1 MIVTTTN
8 NIEGYT
14 VKKYLGVVNANV
26 VIGTNLF
33 SDIAASLTDVFGGR
47 SGSYKSKLNTIYDE
61 VMKELTEKAKSYHA
75 DAIVGLHVDFDE
87 VSGGGK
93 SMFMVSAS
101 GTAITLEKN
110 IEDRYYIYDLL
121 EKITNYKEK
130 GIITNEEYEFEKDRI
145 LNQYRK
151 TISEEYTETCINKLE
166 KEKEEFLKKQ
176 EIEKENIKR
185 LETISDIKKLL
196 KDSNLCSIDDIEK
209 IDEYQIQAV
218 SYDDIDFD
226 SNDSMQ
232 YIIAKF
238 IRLNRIPE
246 ACKFYMEETGLEDVK
261 SAIDFCLNVYK
272 QIASVDTEKVAAL
285 IPKLK
290 VLKKRGYIDQ
300 AVSEYQKLAIAD
312 KQTCINFISSLE
324 E

>member
-14 VKKYLGVVNANV
+14 VKRYLGVVNANV

-101 GTAITLEKN
+101 GTAVTLEKN

-130 GIITNEEYEFEKDRI
+130 GIITNEEYEFEKSKI
-145 LNQYRK
+145 LSLHKNL
-151 TISEEYTETCINKLE
+151 ISEEYQKDNEE
-166 KEKEEFLKKQ
+166 KELQKKEELQ
-176 EIEKENIKR
+176 RIERINEAKE
-185 LETISDIKKLL
+185 LL
-196 KDSNLCSIDDIEK
+196 KERTGCSIDEIEK

>member
-14 VKKYLGVVNANV
+14 VKRYLGVVNANV

-130 GIITNEEYEFEKDRI
+130 GIITNEEYEFEKSKI
-145 LNQYRK
+145 LSLHKNL
-151 TISEEYTETCINKLE
+151 ISEEYQKDNEE
-166 KEKEEFLKKQ
+166 KELQKKEELQ
-176 EIEKENIKR
+176 RIERINEAKE
-185 LETISDIKKLL
+185 LL
-196 KDSNLCSIDDIEK
+196 KERIGCSIDDIEK

>member
-8 NIEGYT
+8 SIEGYT
-14 VKKYLGVVNANV
+14 VKRYLGVVNANV

-101 GTAITLEKN
+101 GTAVTLEKN

-130 GIITNEEYEFEKDRI
+130 GIITNEEYEFEKSKI
-145 LNQYRK
+145 LSLHKNL
-151 TISEEYTETCINKLE
+151 ISEEYQKDNEE
-166 KEKEEFLKKQ
+166 KELQKKEELQ
-176 EIEKENIKR
+176 RIERINEAKE
-185 LETISDIKKLL
+185 LL
-196 KDSNLCSIDDIEK
+196 KERTGCSIDNIEK

>member
-8 NIEGYT
+8 SIEGYT
-14 VKKYLGVVNANV
+14 VKRYLGVVNANV

-93 SMFMVSAS
+93 SMLMVSAS
-101 GTAITLEKN
+101 GTAVTLEKN

-130 GIITNEEYEFEKDRI
+130 GIITNEEYEFEKSKI
-145 LNQYRK
+145 LSLHKNL
-151 TISEEYTETCINKLE
+151 ISEEYQKDNEE
-166 KEKEEFLKKQ
+166 KELQKKEELQ
-176 EIEKENIKR
+176 RIERINEAKE
-185 LETISDIKKLL
+185 LL
-196 KDSNLCSIDDIEK
+196 KERTGCSIDDIEK

>member
-8 NIEGYT
+8 SIEGYT
-14 VKKYLGVVNANV
+14 VKRFLGVVNANV

-101 GTAITLEKN
+101 GTAVTLEKN

-130 GIITNEEYEFEKDRI
+130 GIITNEEYEFEKSKI
-145 LNQYRK
+145 LSLHKNL
-151 TISEEYTETCINKLE
+151 ISEEYQKDNEE
-166 KEKEEFLKKQ
+166 KELQKKEELQ
-176 EIEKENIKR
+176 RIERINEAKE
-185 LETISDIKKLL
+185 LL
-196 KDSNLCSIDDIEK
+196 KERTGCSIDDIEK

>member
-14 VKKYLGVVNANV
+14 VKRYLGVVNANV

-101 GTAITLEKN
+101 GTAVTLEKN
-110 IEDRYYIYDLL
+110 IENRYYIYDLL

-130 GIITNEEYEFEKDRI
+130 GIITNEEYEFEKSKI
-145 LNQYRK
+145 LSLHKNL
-151 TISEEYTETCINKLE
+151 ISEEYQKDNEE
-166 KEKEEFLKKQ
+166 KELQKKEELQ
-176 EIEKENIKR
+176 RIERINEAKE
-185 LETISDIKKLL
+185 LL
-196 KDSNLCSIDDIEK
+196 KERTECSIDDIEK

>member
-8 NIEGYT
+8 SIEGYT
-14 VKKYLGVVNANV
+14 VKRYLGVVNANV

-101 GTAITLEKN
+101 GTTVTLEKN

-130 GIITNEEYEFEKDRI
+130 GIITNEEYEFEKSKI
-145 LNQYRK
+145 LSLHKNLI
-151 TISEEYTETCINKLE
+151 TEEYQKDNEE
-166 KEKEEFLKKQ
+166 KELQKKEELQ
-176 EIEKENIKR
+176 RIERINEAKE
-185 LETISDIKKLL
+185 LL
-196 KDSNLCSIDDIEK
+196 KERTGCSIDDIEK

>member
-8 NIEGYT
+8 SIEGYT
-14 VKKYLGVVNANV
+14 VKRYLGVVNANV

-33 SDIAASLTDVFGGR
+33 SDIAASLTDVFGGH

-101 GTAITLEKN
+101 GTAVTLEKN

-130 GIITNEEYEFEKDRI
+130 GIITNEEYEFEKSKI
-145 LNQYRK
+145 ISLHKNL
-151 TISEEYTETCINKLE
+151 ISEEYQKDNEE
-166 KEKEEFLKKQ
+166 KELQKKEELQ
-176 EIEKENIKR
+176 RIERINEAKE
-185 LETISDIKKLL
+185 LL
-196 KDSNLCSIDDIEK
+196 KERTGCSIDDIEK

>member
-14 VKKYLGVVNANV
+14 VKRYLGVVNANV

-101 GTAITLEKN
+101 GTAVTLEKN
-110 IEDRYYIYDLL
+110 IENRYYIYDLL

-130 GIITNEEYEFEKDRI
+130 GIITNEEYEFEKSKI
-145 LNQYRK
+145 LSLHKNL
-151 TISEEYTETCINKLE
+151 ISEEYQKDNEE
-166 KEKEEFLKKQ
+166 KELQKKEELQ
-176 EIEKENIKR
+176 RIERINEAKE
-185 LETISDIKKLL
+185 LL
-196 KDSNLCSIDDIEK
+196 KERTGCSIDDIEK
-209 IDEYQIQAV
+209 IDKYQIQAV

>member
-14 VKKYLGVVNANV
+14 VKRYLGVVNANV

-101 GTAITLEKN
+101 GTAVTLEKN

-130 GIITNEEYEFEKDRI
+130 GIITNEEYEFEKSKI
-145 LNQYRK
+145 LSLHKNL
-151 TISEEYTETCINKLE
+151 ISEEYQKDNEE
-166 KEKEEFLKKQ
+166 KELQKKEELQ
-176 EIEKENIKR
+176 RIERINEAKE
-185 LETISDIKKLL
+185 LL
-196 KDSNLCSIDDIEK
+196 KERTGCSIDDIEK

-246 ACKFYMEETGLEDVK
+246 ACKFYMEETGLEYVK

>member
-14 VKKYLGVVNANV
+14 VKRYLGVVNANV

-130 GIITNEEYEFEKDRI
+130 GIITNEEYEFEKSKI
-145 LNQYRK
+145 LSLHKNL
-151 TISEEYTETCINKLE
+151 ISEEYQKDNEE
-166 KEKEEFLKKQ
+166 KELQKKEELQ
-176 EIEKENIKR
+176 RIERINEAKE
-185 LETISDIKKLL
+185 LL
-196 KDSNLCSIDDIEK
+196 KERTGCSIDDIEK

-290 VLKKRGYIDQ
+290 VLKKEDI
-300 AVSEYQKLAIAD
+300 
-312 KQTCINFISSLE
+312 
-324 E
+324 

>member
-14 VKKYLGVVNANV
+14 VKRYLGVVNANV

-47 SGSYKSKLNTIYDE
+47 SGSYKSKLNTIYNE

-101 GTAITLEKN
+101 GTAVTLEKN

-130 GIITNEEYEFEKDRI
+130 GILTKAEYEFEKSKI
-145 LNQYRK
+145 LSLHKNL
-151 TISEEYTETCINKLE
+151 ISEEYQKINEE
-166 KEKEEFLKKQ
+166 KELQKKEEIQ
-176 EIEKENIKR
+176 RIERINEAKE
-185 LETISDIKKLL
+185 LL
-196 KDSNLCSIDDIEK
+196 KERTGCSIDDIEK

-272 QIASVDTEKVAAL
+272 QIASVDIEKVAAL

>member
-14 VKKYLGVVNANV
+14 VKRYLGVVNANV

-33 SDIAASLTDVFGGR
+33 SDIAASLTDVLGGR

-110 IEDRYYIYDLL
+110 TEDRYLIYDML
-121 EKITNYKEK
+121 ERIANYREK
-130 GIITNEEYEFEKDRI
+130 GILTNEEFEYEKNRI
-145 LNQYRK
+145 LDQHRSI
-151 TISEEYTETCINKLE
+151 ISEEHKRFCQE
-166 KEKEEFLKKQ
+166 KQEKEEEEHQ
-176 EIEKENIKR
+176 RTERINEARE
-185 LETISDIKKLL
+185 LL
-196 KDSNLCSIDDIEK
+196 KERTGCSIDDIEK
-209 IDEYQIQAV
+209 INEYQIQAV
-218 SYDDIDFD
+218 SYDDISFD

-232 YIIAKF
+232 YIISKF
-238 IRLNRIPE
+238 IRLNRVPE
-246 ACKFYMEETGLEDVK
+246 ACKFYMEETGLEDLQ
-261 SAIDFCLNVYK
+261 SAIDFCLNVHK
-272 QIASVDTEKVAAL
+272 QMSSVDADKVASL

-290 VLKKRGYIDQ
+290 VLKKRGFIEQ
-300 AVSEYQKLAIAD
+300 AVSEYQKLTISD
-312 KQTCINFISSLE
+312 KQTSEAFISSLE
-324 E
+324 V

>member
-8 NIEGYT
+8 SIEGYT
-14 VKKYLGVVNANV
+14 VKRYLGVVNANV

-101 GTAITLEKN
+101 GTAVTFEKN

-130 GIITNEEYEFEKDRI
+130 GIITNEEYEFEKSKI
-145 LNQYRK
+145 LSLHKNL
-151 TISEEYTETCINKLE
+151 ISEEYQKDNEE
-166 KEKEEFLKKQ
+166 KELQKKEELQ
-176 EIEKENIKR
+176 RIERINEAKE
-185 LETISDIKKLL
+185 LL
-196 KDSNLCSIDDIEK
+196 KERTGCSIDDIEK

>member
-8 NIEGYT
+8 SIEGYT
-14 VKKYLGVVNANV
+14 VKRYLGVVNANV

-101 GTAITLEKN
+101 GTTVTLEKN

-130 GIITNEEYEFEKDRI
+130 GIITNEEYEFEKSKI
-145 LNQYRK
+145 LSLHKNL
-151 TISEEYTETCINKLE
+151 ISEEYQKDNEE
-166 KEKEEFLKKQ
+166 KELQKKEELQ
-176 EIEKENIKR
+176 RIERINEAKE
-185 LETISDIKKLL
+185 LL
-196 KDSNLCSIDDIEK
+196 KERTGCSIDDIEK

>member
-14 VKKYLGVVNANV
+14 VKRYLGVVNANV

-121 EKITNYKEK
+121 EKITNYKDK
-130 GIITNEEYEFEKDRI
+130 GIITNEEYEFEKSKI
-145 LNQYRK
+145 LSLHKNL
-151 TISEEYTETCINKLE
+151 ISEEYQKDNEE
-166 KEKEEFLKKQ
+166 KELQKKEELQ
-176 EIEKENIKR
+176 RIERINEAKE
-185 LETISDIKKLL
+185 LL
-196 KDSNLCSIDDIEK
+196 KERTGCPIDDIEK

>member
-14 VKKYLGVVNANV
+14 VKRYLGVVNANV

-130 GIITNEEYEFEKDRI
+130 GIITNEEYEFEKSKI
-145 LNQYRK
+145 LSLHKNL
-151 TISEEYTETCINKLE
+151 ISEEYQKDNEE
-166 KEKEEFLKKQ
+166 KELQKKEELQ
-176 EIEKENIKR
+176 RIERINEAKE
-185 LETISDIKKLL
+185 LL
-196 KDSNLCSIDDIEK
+196 KERTGCSIDDIEK

-312 KQTCINFISSLE
+312 KQTWVV
-324 E
+324 

>member
-26 VIGTNLF
+26 VIGTNIF
-33 SDIAASLTDVFGGR
+33 SDIAASFSDVFGGR
-47 SGSYKSKLNTIYDE
+47 SGSYKSKLTTIYNE
-61 VMKELTEKAKSYHA
+61 VMKELSDKAQSYHA

-101 GTAITLEKN
+101 GTAVILEKN
-110 IEDRYYIYDLL
+110 IKGRYHIYDLL
-121 EKITNYKEK
+121 EKISNYKEK
-130 GIITNEEYEFEKDRI
+130 GILTNEEYEYEKSRI
-145 LNQYRK
+145 LSMHKNL
-151 TISEEYTETCINKLE
+151 ISEEFQKIY
-166 KEKEEFLKKQ
+166 KEKEMQKKEEFQ
-176 EIEKENIKR
+176 RIERIKEAK
-185 LETISDIKKLL
+185 ELL
-196 KDSNLCSIDDIEK
+196 KERTGCSIDDIEK

-272 QIASVDTEKVAAL
+272 QITSVDSEKVSAL

-290 VLKKRGYIDQ
+290 VLKKRGYIEQ

-312 KQTCINFISSLE
+312 KQTCIDFILSLE

>member
-14 VKKYLGVVNANV
+14 VKRYLGVVNANV

-130 GIITNEEYEFEKDRI
+130 GIITNEEYEFEKSKI
-145 LNQYRK
+145 LSLHKNL
-151 TISEEYTETCINKLE
+151 ISEEYQKDNEE
-166 KEKEEFLKKQ
+166 KELQKKEELQ
-176 EIEKENIKR
+176 RIERINEAKE
-185 LETISDIKKLL
+185 LL
-196 KDSNLCSIDDIEK
+196 KERTGCSIDDIEK